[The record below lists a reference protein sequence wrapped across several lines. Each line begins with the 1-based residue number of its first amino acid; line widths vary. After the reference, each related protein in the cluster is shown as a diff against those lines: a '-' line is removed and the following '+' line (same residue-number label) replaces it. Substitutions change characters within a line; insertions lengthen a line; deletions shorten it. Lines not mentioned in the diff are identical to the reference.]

1 MTEETFND
9 DLPQESELESLKAT
23 AKRMGIR
30 FHPSSGVDSLKA
42 KINEQMGMEDTDP
55 LADDEPEVEAPVET
69 AAAMR
74 KRVKAEATRLV
85 RIRITCMNP
94 AKKEWD
100 GEIFT
105 TGNSVTG
112 SMKKYVQFDTEYHVP
127 HMMLTMIQSR
137 MCQVFHTVTDKRTR
151 QKVRKGKLVKE
162 FAVEVLPDLTA
173 EELKDLAL
181 QQAMANGQAA

>member
-1 MTEETFND
+1 
-9 DLPQESELESLKAT
+9 
-23 AKRMGIR
+23 MGIR

-42 KINEQMGMEDTDP
+42 KINEQMGLEDTDP
-55 LADDEPEVEAPVET
+55 LAGEFYGSEPPEAPVET

-74 KRVKAEATRLV
+74 KRIKAEATRLV

-181 QQAMANGQAA
+181 QQAMAAGQAA